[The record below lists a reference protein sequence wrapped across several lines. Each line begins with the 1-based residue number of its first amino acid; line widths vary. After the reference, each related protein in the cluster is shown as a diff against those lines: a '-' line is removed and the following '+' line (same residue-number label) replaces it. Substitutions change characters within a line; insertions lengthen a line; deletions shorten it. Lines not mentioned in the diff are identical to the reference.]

1 MKPHVH
7 AEHTTPRKPLLVC
20 AAVACAAVSVLA
32 FGCSYE
38 DQPPVDRA
46 ITEDVDSVVISADDA
61 KINVRTHEGT
71 KVEIETTA
79 NRGGKPT
86 VTSTMKG
93 RTLEIKG
100 GCDGGFFCRATI
112 NVVVP
117 VGVRVTADT
126 DAGDIDLN
134 GSPGQVS
141 LRTDAG
147 DIDVSLESAVD
158 AFSATTDVGDI
169 DIDVPAGRYA
179 VDADTDVGGVDVQ
192 GMSGTT
198 RRPQR
203 SPAEATSETSPSGG
217 SDPDAGRGL
226 GRDGSAHRPAPVS
239 VTHGRAGSSHRSSCR
254 HRSGSRP

>member
-1 MKPHVH
+1 MP
-7 AEHTTPRKPLLVC
+7 TPNSSTQRKPLLAC
-20 AAVACAAVSVLA
+20 AAIACAAVSVLA

-46 ITEDVDSVVISADDA
+46 ITDDVDSVVISAGDA
-61 KINVRTHEGT
+61 RVNVRTHQGA

-86 VTSTMKG
+86 VTSTVKG

-117 VGVRVTADT
+117 VGVGVTAAT
-126 DAGDIDLN
+126 DAGDIDLV
-134 GSPGQVS
+134 GSPGEVDLS
-141 LRTDAG
+141 TDAG
-147 DIDVSLESAVD
+147 DIDASIESAVT

-192 GMSGTT
+192 GIVQDDAAPAKITG
-198 RRPQR
+198 R
-203 SPAEATSETSPSGG
+203 SDVGDIAI
-217 SDPDAGRGL
+217 RGL
-226 GRDGSAHRPAPVS
+226 
-239 VTHGRAGSSHRSSCR
+239 
-254 HRSGSRP
+254 